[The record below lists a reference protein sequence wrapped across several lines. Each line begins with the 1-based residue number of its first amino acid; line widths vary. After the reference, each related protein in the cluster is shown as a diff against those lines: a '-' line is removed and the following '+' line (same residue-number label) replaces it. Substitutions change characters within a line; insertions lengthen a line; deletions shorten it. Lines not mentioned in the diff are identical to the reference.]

1 MAIAEILFRFTLGS
15 IQSLIG
21 ARDCIYL
28 FLTWIWSWLTYPMKC
43 KGDKLC
49 IMQKNAKSLQK
60 IPINIA
66 FVISETISRDDLAR
80 LVCWSFSS
88 NIHHVTLYNFKGEL

>member
-1 MAIAEILFRFTLGS
+1 MAITEFLFRFTLGS
-15 IQSLIG
+15 IRSLIG
-21 ARDCIYL
+21 ARDGFYL
-28 FLTWIWSWLTYPMKC
+28 FLTWMWLWLTYPLKH

-49 IMQKNAKSLQK
+49 NMQKNAKSLHK

-88 NIHHVTLYNFKGEL
+88 NIHHVTLYNLQGE